1 MSVAFLDFSEFSF
14 SACKF
19 STAFFFVSAPFVR
32 LFQCNIPDLANKK
45 QHNIVDSQKSRSNP
59 QIVLLLPNILLS
71 IRVCAVVILAILICT
86 ATMARRFLCRFRHRA
101 RIRILHRRRALRR
114 GSGRGL
120 LRLRQGLNRRT
131 ITDLRSVCMSCVCGT
146 GVAGRTC
153 TGETPLL
160 VCGRC
165 CGVVYAPVRICCG

>member
-1 MSVAFLDFSEFSF
+1 MIR
-14 SACKF
+14 K
-19 STAFFFVSAPFVR
+19 
-32 LFQCNIPDLANKK
+32 
-45 QHNIVDSQKSRSNP
+45 KSRSNP

-120 LRLRQGLNRRT
+120 LRLRQGAESACDNRLAVGSACPASAER
-131 ITDLRSVCMSCVCGT
+131 MSPGAPARAKRHCSSADAA
-146 GVAGRTC
+146 AGSC
-153 TGETPLL
+153 TRLCASAAADPPDAQPDDPHCAL
-160 VCGRC
+160 
-165 CGVVYAPVRICCG
+165 PVRGAVPPSSQLHAVSSGIA